1 MSNWIS
7 G

>member
-7 G
+7 